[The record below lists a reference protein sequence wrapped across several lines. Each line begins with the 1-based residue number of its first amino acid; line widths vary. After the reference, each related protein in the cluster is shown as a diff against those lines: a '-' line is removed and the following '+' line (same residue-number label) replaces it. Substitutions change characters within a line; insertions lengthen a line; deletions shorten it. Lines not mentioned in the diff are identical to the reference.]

1 MGTGFDSLWPGRI
14 PKGAVSMNEEKNDG
28 QVELYQAYS
37 VQEILERRELLIAV
51 PSTDSLSGG
60 QSIR

>member
-1 MGTGFDSLWPGRI
+1 
-14 PKGAVSMNEEKNDG
+14 MNEEKNEG
-28 QVELYQAYS
+28 QVELYKAHS
-37 VQEILERRELLIAV
+37 VREILERRELLAIA